1 MIKYIVM
8 LGGLAVKY
16 ATKKSAETA
25 AKNMGGKLLSKPTQ
39 KVLDTAVSPKSLK
52 NNPTMMEKVKSQ
64 IGIAPKQTRTMPRPG
79 KIDQK
84 KGIAVGKLSQ
94 TAYKRQ
100 KQLKA
105 AGIVAG
111 VGTLAYAAGK
121 DAKKDDKIADKD
133 TKGKAQAETKT
144 IKKSNPPET
153 PKSRPKVED
162 TKKQLMMKE
171 KYSGKDSEVKFN
183 SKGGMMKKYSK
194 GGMTKKGKK

>member
-16 ATKKSAETA
+16 ATKKAAETA

-39 KVLDTAVSPKSLK
+39 KILDKAVSPKSLK
-52 NNPTMMEKVKSQ
+52 NNPTMMEKIKSQ
-64 IGIAPKQTRTMPRPG
+64 IGIAPKQTKTMPRPG

-121 DAKKDDKIADKD
+121 DAKKDDKIAKKD

-144 IKKSNPPET
+144 KKSTPPET
-153 PKSRPKVED
+153 PKSRPK
-162 TKKQLMMKE
+162 KE
-171 KYSGKDSEVKFN
+171 K
-183 SKGGMMKKYSK
+183 KGVTFEFIKKK
-194 GGMTKKGKK
+194 PLTTDGRKLGDKKEKK